1 MAINNEPTIKPR
13 TITGIFTG
21 YIAKVLPLAFD
32 DSMSYYECLCALLKY
47 LNETIV
53 TDINNTNDGLAELQQ
68 FYVELQDY
76 VNNYLNPT
84 NLKPMVDEK
93 LDQMLEDG
101 DIYMSFKTNYDET
114 TKELEF
120 VVEAEPSN
128 ALIERLATLTTP
140 EGSE

>member
-47 LNETIV
+47 INETVV

-68 FYVELQDY
+68 FYLELQDY
-76 VNNYLNPT
+76 VNNYLNDK
-84 NLKPMVDEK
+84 NLQPMIDHKIDEM
-93 LDQMLEDG
+93 LDNG
-101 DIYMSFKTNYDET
+101 DFYFTLGTRYNSE
-114 TKELEF
+114 TKELQF
-120 VVEAEPSN
+120 VGEGVRVDELLSD
-128 ALIERLATLTTP
+128 LATLTTP

>member
-76 VNNYLNPT
+76 VNNYLNSD
-84 NLKPMVDEK
+84 NLQPMVNNKME
-93 LDQMLEDG
+93 QMLDDG
-101 DIYMSFKTNYDET
+101 EFYFTLGTQYNSD
-114 TKELEF
+114 TKELTF
-120 VVEAEPSN
+120 VGEGVRVEE
-128 ALIERLATLTTP
+128 LLEDLATLTTP